1 MKESRKTLM
10 TKKVFREVLLELLQ
24 SKPLSKITITEICE
38 KADLNRSTFYAHYVE
53 VRDLLHDIE
62 NEMISNIPKVYG
74 NNEHNSKTV
83 KIAELESF
91 FDYVRENAFE
101 FRILLIDSDSNAFFE
116 NLKNAI
122 LEYYMSANHNY
133 LSMDKEFQLIY
144 SVNGAIGMMLEWI
157 KREFPYDTTKEFT
170 RMVMENGMRT
180 AT

>member
-53 VRDLLHDIE
+53 VRDLLHEIE

-83 KIAELESF
+83 KAAELEGF

-101 FRILLIDSDSNAFFE
+101 FRVLLIDSDRNVFFE
-116 NLKNAI
+116 NIKNAI
-122 LEYYMSANHNY
+122 LEYYMYANNNH
-133 LSMDKEFQLIY
+133 L
-144 SVNGAIGMMLEWI
+144 
-157 KREFPYDTTKEFT
+157 
-170 RMVMENGMRT
+170 
-180 AT
+180 